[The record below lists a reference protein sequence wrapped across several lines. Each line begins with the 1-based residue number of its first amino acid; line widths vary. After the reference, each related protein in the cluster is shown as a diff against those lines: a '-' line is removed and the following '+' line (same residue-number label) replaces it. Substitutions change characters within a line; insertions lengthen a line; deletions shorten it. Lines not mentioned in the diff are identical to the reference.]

1 FSSRRRHTRSDRD
14 WSSDVCSSD
23 LIRKKL
29 LPLLEKQFQ
38 PAVVEHL
45 ASLANL
51 AREDEAFLDALLEQR
66 MAAAVPEREGEVHL
80 ALADLLAARAKNGF
94 STGSREST
102 EYSEQ
107 NHGSAAMGKRM
118 VRGIVERLK

>member
-1 FSSRRRHTRSDRD
+1 MRYR
-14 WSSDVCSSD
+14 
-23 LIRKKL
+23 IRINL
-29 LPLLEKQFQ
+29 LTLLEKQFQ

-94 STGSREST
+94 STGCREST
-102 EYSEQ
+102 EYSETTD
-107 NHGSAAMGKRM
+107 GSDARGKSM
-118 VRGIVERLK
+118 